1 MFVEYLLELFLFSV
15 VHQWRATVHVC
26 KYKVR
31 VAKQNYFRTNER
43 LQKEFQASS
52 WYSTTRISLRNS
64 CIISNVFLS
73 YIMKNSSVFKTLT
86 SKLTGIISKQT
97 STIMCLTNSIPEP
110 QKKNKNKNKK
120 NKKNPRILLQ
130 GNLIFLQFI
139 FHITLVSV
147 SINLPAK
154 RNCRHTL
161 QYF

>member
-31 VAKQNYFRTNER
+31 VAKQNYFRTNQR

-73 YIMKNSSVFKTLT
+73 YIMKNSSVCKTLT

-110 QKKNKNKNKK
+110 QKKKKKQKQKNQKKPKDFTSGKPDISAVHLSYYIGLCFNK
-120 NKKNPRILLQ
+120 
-130 GNLIFLQFI
+130 
-139 FHITLVSV
+139 S
-147 SINLPAK
+147 S
-154 RNCRHTL
+154 C
-161 QYF
+161 